1 MSDAVYPTVP
11 IDMVEEAIILIFL
24 LFASIFIIW
33 SRKFIYS
40 PDKRYRMNKYTGV
53 IEEEEKVEMERSEDG
68 PLSTLSEI
76 GVANNKQ
83 YILNMWRQGLN
94 VEIESNIRI
103 VDADSKRSYY

>member
-1 MSDAVYPTVP
+1 MSDVAYPPVP
-11 IDMVEEAIILIFL
+11 IEIVEEAIILILF
-24 LFASIFIIW
+24 LFASIYIIW
-33 SRKFIYS
+33 HRKFIYS

-53 IEEEEKVEMERSEDG
+53 IEEEKIIETERLEDG

-76 GVANNKQ
+76 GVAIDKQ

-103 VDADSKRSYY
+103 SDADSKRSYY